1 MEVGRIKNRMPAA
14 IQITAEQLMQEA
26 GDRAS
31 QSLPPAPRR
40 HVADTAELA
49 SHRLRVRKEFEDRLR
64 ANRNNLSVW
73 MRYAKWEGAQGEIDR
88 SRSIYERMIEIN
100 YKEPIVWTRYAE
112 QEMRARFMNRARNV
126 FDRAVS
132 LLPRVDALWYK
143 YTYLEEMLGNVDGT
157 RIIFERWMHWEP
169 EEQAWLSYAKFEERQ
184 GRTASATSRARGIYE
199 RMIACRPSLSSYL
212 RYSKW
217 EEKRNSQF
225 ALARRIFERAL
236 TELPSS
242 EIDDVFYSSFAN
254 FEARCGEDDRARLIF
269 EFGLSRLDAA
279 SKGRAVLADAFSSF
293 QRQRGDRNSK
303 DVVIEKRRVS
313 YEAALEKDRFNYDVW
328 LDYVKMEEEEGNE
341 DENNSQMIAQSEGES
356 NIARDASTPGPNL
369 NNSERI
375 RTIYER
381 AVGAVPPS
389 PQKNFWRRYIYLWL
403 RYAFYEELVTKNISQ
418 ARAVYTTAL
427 SIVPHKKFTFG
438 KLWLAAAHF
447 EVRQHDLSAARKLL
461 GRSLGLC
468 PKENVLRGYIVLEQA
483 LGEVDRC
490 RILLEKF
497 IQLFPQN
504 AQVWIKFADFERA
517 LDEEE
522 RARAILALALEQPA
536 LDMPEMAWKAAIDLE
551 ADLGEIEKGRALYN
565 QLLERTQ
572 HVKVWLS
579 KAAFEATVANDVN
592 EVRSVYE
599 HGFKALKDNGDGG
612 EQRALLTDAWRAF
625 EATKV
630 EMAEKEVENA
640 ISSGEAND
648 DEISKLTEAL
658 KQARNLLSHVES
670 NLPKQIK
677 KRRQTS
683 SSSTSSSG
691 VTIFEEYVEYVFPDS
706 EEKPAH
712 LKLLELAQAWK
723 AKQKQQA
730 VVALSEKTEKGGL
743 EEVGSESKKGIEDE
757 NAIEI

>member
-1 MEVGRIKNRMPAA
+1 MDRINKIKNRMPAA

-64 ANRNNLSVW
+64 TNRNNLSVW

-143 YTYLEEMLGNVDGT
+143 YTYLEEMLGNIDGT

-169 EEQAWLSYAKFEERQ
+169 EEQAWLSFAKFEERQ
-184 GRTASATSRARGIYE
+184 GRTASVTSRARGIYE

-217 EEKRNSQF
+217 EEKRNAQF

-242 EIDDVFYSSFAN
+242 EIDELFYSSFAN
-254 FEARCGEDDRARLIF
+254 FESRCGEDDRARLVF
-269 EFGLSRLDAA
+269 EFGLARLDAA
-279 SKGRAVLADAFSSF
+279 SKGRAFLADAFSSF

-303 DVVIEKRRVS
+303 DVVLDKRRVS
-313 YEAALEKDRFNYDVW
+313 YEASLEKDRFNYDMW
-328 LDYVKMEEEEGNE
+328 LDYVKMEEEEANE
-341 DENNSQMIAQSEGES
+341 EDSVQMVDQTDGASDMVSGSSSSTQSS
-356 NIARDASTPGPNL
+356 APNL
-369 NNSERI
+369 RNSERI
-375 RTIYER
+375 RNIYER
-381 AVGAVPPS
+381 AVGSVPPS

-403 RYAFYEELVTKNISQ
+403 RYAFYEELVAKNISQ

-427 SIVPHKKFTFG
+427 SIIPHKSFTFG

-447 EVRQHDLSAARKLL
+447 EVRHRDLAAARKLL
-461 GRSLGLC
+461 GRSLGVC

-490 RILLEKF
+490 RLLLEKF

-504 AQVWIKFADFERA
+504 VQSWIKYAEFERA
-517 LDEEE
+517 LDEED
-522 RARAILALALEQPA
+522 RSRAILALALEQPA
-536 LDMPEMAWKAAIDLE
+536 LDMPEMVWKAAIDLE
-551 ADLGEIEKGRALYN
+551 AELGEIEKGRALYN

-579 KAAFEATVANDVN
+579 KAAFEATVANDIS

-599 HGFKALKDNGDGG
+599 RGFKALKDNGDGG

-625 EATKV
+625 EATRV
-630 EMAEKEVENA
+630 ELAEKELESA
-640 ISSGEAND
+640 ISGGATDND
-648 DEISKLTEAL
+648 ISTLKEAL
-658 KQARNLLSHVES
+658 KQARELLVHVES
-670 NLPKQIK
+670 NLPKQLK

-683 SSSTSSSG
+683 SSSSSSSTAN
-691 VTIFEEYVEYVFPDS
+691 VAIFEEYVDYVFPDA

-723 AKQKQQA
+723 AKQKGQ
-730 VVALSEKTEKGGL
+730 EKEEKK
-743 EEVGSESKKGIEDE
+743 EVINQEDDE